1 MVTIRKAKISDA
13 QEIKEIIESYAKEGI
28 MLSRPIYEIYE
39 SIRDFSVA
47 TVNRKIVGC
56 CALHVFGKEYR
67 PGDKK
72 EKSILAEIRTLAVA
86 KTWQKRKVGTKM
98 VKNCIEEGKRLG
110 ITKIFIL
117 TVKENLDFFKGIG
130 FKGIKRAKLP
140 QKIWQECV
148 RCPRFPLECNE
159 TALFLD
165 I

>member
-1 MVTIRKAKISDA
+1 MINIRKAKISDA
-13 QEIKEIIESYAKEGI
+13 QGIKEIIESYTKEGT
-28 MLSRPIYEIYE
+28 MLPRPIYEIYE

-56 CALHVFGKEYR
+56 CALHIFGKEYR
-67 PGDKK
+67 PESKK
-72 EKSILAEIRTLAVA
+72 EKSILAEIRALAVA
-86 KTWQKRKVGTKM
+86 RTWQKRKIGTKM
-98 VKNCIEEGKRLG
+98 VKNCVEEGKKLG

-117 TVKENLDFFKGIG
+117 TVKENLDFFKRLG

-148 RCPRFPLECNE
+148 RCPRFPSECNE
-159 TALFLD
+159 YPLILD